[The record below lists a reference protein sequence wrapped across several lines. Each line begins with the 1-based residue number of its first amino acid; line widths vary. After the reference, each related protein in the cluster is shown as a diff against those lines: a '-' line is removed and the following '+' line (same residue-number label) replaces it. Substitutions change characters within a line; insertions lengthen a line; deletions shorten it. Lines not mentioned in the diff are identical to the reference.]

1 MKATLKLMIAKV
13 MTAGLLA
20 GALMVAAPK
29 KAEAAQVNIGVQ
41 FGRPVVYPDYYARR
55 AYYDHLRAEEA
66 RRAEIARHDAWVRHE
81 EWVRVHRAEPYPYP
95 YRYYG
100 R

>member
-1 MKATLKLMIAKV
+1 MKVTLKAMIVKG
-13 MTAGLLA
+13 MTGLLA
-20 GALMVAAPK
+20 GALAMAVPQ
-29 KAEAAQVNIGVQ
+29 KAEAAQFVVGVEV
-41 FGRPVVYPDYYARR
+41 GRPVVYPDYYARR
-55 AYYDHLRAEEA
+55 AYYDHLRWEEA

-81 EWVRVHRAEPYPYP
+81 EWARMHRVGPYP